1 MIDAREISSAIKVPC
16 IISSRMSQAMTLW
29 ENLYRNEADWQSGRV
44 RPLKI
49 PAVVTKELKRLIMK
63 EFTVSVN
70 DVQLETA
77 FRKFIPQLRR
87 KLDFGL
93 ALGGILLKPYWD
105 GSLRVDIVPQNQY
118 LPINFTD
125 DTCDSVACPETLT
138 IGKTSYTRIEIHE
151 YSRKNMT
158 HKITNCCFKS
168 GNPAFLGKEC
178 SLSEVPEWS
187 GMLTEKVFRNVRQPL
202 FSIFRTPDSNS
213 IDTDSPLGISVFSDA
228 VGFIHD
234 ADVHWERILW
244 ELESSE
250 RAIDASE
257 DLFRFKDG
265 KPVLPKG
272 RERMYHTYG
281 KTGSNDSSI
290 FNTFSP
296 EIRDSSYF
304 NAFNQIMRRIENA
317 CGLSY
322 GFLSE
327 VDSVDKTAEEVRSSK
342 QRSHSRVCDIQEN
355 LRISLEEALYGMQ
368 YLCDYYENRS
378 SGDVKITCTF
388 GDGVLEDTDK
398 EFQRRF
404 QMVTAGLLS
413 KESFLAWYF
422 SCDESEA
429 RKYLPKNE
437 QLFGGNPDALA
448 L

>member
-1 MIDAREISSAIKVPC
+1 MDVREIASAIKVPC
-16 IISSRMSQAMTLW
+16 IISPEMSQAMTMW
-29 ENLYRNEADWQSGRV
+29 ENLYVNDAEWQSGRV

-49 PAVVTKELKRLIMK
+49 PSVVTKELKRLIMK
-63 EFTVSVN
+63 EFSVSVN
-70 DVQLETA
+70 DAVLDTA
-77 FRKFIPQLRR
+77 FSRFIPQLRR

-93 ALGGILLKPYWD
+93 AVGGMMFKPYWD
-105 GSLRVDIVPQNQY
+105 GTTRVDIVPQNQF
-118 LPINFTD
+118 LPIKFTD
-125 DTCDSVACPETLT
+125 DACDSVACPETLT
-138 IGKTSYTRIEIHE
+138 IGKTSYTRIEIHD
-151 YSRKNMT
+151 YNRKNMT
-158 HKITNCCFKS
+158 HKVTNHCFKS
-168 GNPAFLGKEC
+168 GNPSFVGVEC

-187 GMLTEKVFRNVRQPL
+187 EMTTEKVFENVRQPL

-213 IDTDSPLGISVFSDA
+213 IDTESPLGISVFSDA

-234 ADVHWERILW
+234 ADIHWERILW

-281 KTGSNDSSI
+281 KTGSNDNSI

-327 VDSVDKTAEEVRSSK
+327 VDSFEKTAEEIRSSK

-355 LRISLEEALYGMQ
+355 LRVSLGETLYGMK
-368 YLCDYYENRS
+368 YLRDYYENRNG
-378 SGDVKITCTF
+378 GDVKITCTF

-398 EFQRRF
+398 EFQRRL

-413 KESFLAWYF
+413 KENFLAWYF
-422 SCDESEA
+422 GCDENETI
-429 RKYLPKNE
+429 KYLPKNE
-437 QLFGGNPDALA
+437 RIFGGNANAFAL
-448 L
+448 

>member
-1 MIDAREISSAIKVPC
+1 
-16 IISSRMSQAMTLW
+16 MTLW
-29 ENLYRNEADWQSGRV
+29 ENLYRNETEWQSGRV

-49 PAVVTKELKRLIMK
+49 PAVVTKEIKRLIMK
-63 EFTVSVN
+63 EFDFSVN

-93 ALGGILLKPYWD
+93 ALGGMLFKPYWD
-105 GSLRVDIVPQNQY
+105 GSPRVDIVPQNQF

-125 DTCDSVACPETLT
+125 DTCDAVACPETLT

-151 YSRKNMT
+151 YSRKNQT
-158 HKITNCCFKS
+158 HKITNRCFKS
-168 GNPAFLGKEC
+168 NNPAFLGREC
-178 SLSEVPEWS
+178 SLSEVPEWC
-187 GMLTEKVFRNVRQPL
+187 GMMTEKTFRNVRKPL
-202 FSIFRTPDSNS
+202 FSMFRTPDSNG
-213 IDTDSPLGISVFSDA
+213 IDANSPLGISVFSDA

-281 KTGSNDSSI
+281 KTGSSDNSI

-296 EIRDSSYF
+296 EIRDISYF

-327 VDSVDKTAEEVRSSK
+327 VDDTDKTAEEVRSSK
-342 QRSHSRVCDIQEN
+342 QRSHSHVCDIQES
-355 LRISLEEALYGMQ
+355 LRISLEETLYGMNF
-368 YLCDYYENRS
+368 LRDYYENRHS
-378 SGDVKITCTF
+378 DDVKITCTF

-404 QMVTAGLLS
+404 QMVTAGILS
-413 KESFLAWYF
+413 KKAFLAWYF
-422 SCDESEA
+422 GCDEGEA
-429 RKYLPKNE
+429 HKYLPETE
-437 QLFGGNPDALA
+437 QLFGGNADALA